1 MRADEALFPHDGTVE
16 DRRPHPDEAFIADG
30 AGVHVGRVPD
40 RHPVP
45 DQARIIIRQ
54 MQDGIVLHVGIMPDD
69 DPVDVPAEHGPV
81 PDAAPVPQRDIAH
94 HHRRPGEVHTLS
106 KAGSA
111 PEMPVE
117 LCNQSIHASES
128 RPRHTP
134 SASESLSSLL
144 RARTLPLNR
153 MEGAAE
159 TTSDLLGH
167 ATARLAAA
175 GIESAGIE
183 AELLLEH
190 VTGIPRLRRRIGLA
204 PTVGPTHA
212 ETFRTFIER
221 RTQRVPLQHLVGFA
235 DFLDLRIRVTP
246 DVLIPRPETEQ
257 LVLRARE
264 RLPSRP
270 HVQVA
275 DLGTG
280 SGCIALAMA
289 ATRPDVRV
297 DAFDLSGAAL
307 EVARENAVLN
317 GLQERITFH
326 QAGVFGPEARLV
338 EGRTYDLIVT
348 NPPYIP
354 TGELADLMPEVRD
367 HDPRLALDGGP
378 DGLAPY
384 RHLALLAQDWL
395 HTGGWLLAE
404 FGDGQA
410 QDLHRIFAAHAWS
423 EISIEKDLS
432 DRDRILIVRTSR
444 PRNPANQLGIG
455 DGGLPAHSH
464 HG

>member
-1 MRADEALFPHDGTVE
+1 
-16 DRRPHPDEAFIADG
+16 
-30 AGVHVGRVPD
+30 
-40 RHPVP
+40 
-45 DQARIIIRQ
+45 
-54 MQDGIVLHVGIMPDD
+54 
-69 DPVDVPAEHGPV
+69 
-81 PDAAPVPQRDIAH
+81 
-94 HHRRPGEVHTLS
+94 
-106 KAGSA
+106 
-111 PEMPVE
+111 
-117 LCNQSIHASES
+117 
-128 RPRHTP
+128 
-134 SASESLSSLL
+134 
-144 RARTLPLNR
+144 

-204 PTVGPTHA
+204 PAVEASQTTA
-212 ETFRTFIER
+212 FLSLIEQ

-270 HVQVA
+270 DVRVA

-289 ATRPDVRV
+289 STRTDVRV

-307 EVARENAVLN
+307 EIARENAVLN
-317 GLQERITFH
+317 GLQEQVSFH
-326 QAGVFGPEARLV
+326 QGSVFSPDVRLV
-338 EGRTYDLIVT
+338 EGRAYDLIVT

-354 TGELADLMPEVRD
+354 TGELAELMPEVRD

-378 DGLAPY
+378 DGLTPY
-384 RHLALLAQDWL
+384 RNLAFLAQDWL
-395 HTGGWLLAE
+395 QTGGWLLAE

-410 QDLHRIFAAHAWS
+410 ENLHRTFTAHGWS

-432 DRDRILIVRTSR
+432 GRDRILIVRSSR

>member
-1 MRADEALFPHDGTVE
+1 
-16 DRRPHPDEAFIADG
+16 
-30 AGVHVGRVPD
+30 
-40 RHPVP
+40 
-45 DQARIIIRQ
+45 
-54 MQDGIVLHVGIMPDD
+54 
-69 DPVDVPAEHGPV
+69 
-81 PDAAPVPQRDIAH
+81 
-94 HHRRPGEVHTLS
+94 
-106 KAGSA
+106 
-111 PEMPVE
+111 
-117 LCNQSIHASES
+117 
-128 RPRHTP
+128 
-134 SASESLSSLL
+134 
-144 RARTLPLNR
+144 

-159 TTSDLLGH
+159 TTSDLLGR
-167 ATARLAAA
+167 ATARLVAA
-175 GIESAGIE
+175 GIESPEIE

-204 PTVGPTHA
+204 PVVDPA
-212 ETFRTFIER
+212 QADAFLAFIER
-221 RTQRVPLQHLVGFA
+221 RTHRVPLQHLVGFA

-264 RLPSRP
+264 RLPFRP
-270 HVQVA
+270 GVQVA

-289 ATRPDVRV
+289 ATRPDVRA
-297 DAFDLSGAAL
+297 DAFDLSGPALGIARGNAA
-307 EVARENAVLN
+307 LN
-317 GLQERITFH
+317 GLQDRITFH
-326 QAGVFGPEARLV
+326 QAGVFGPDARLV
-338 EGRTYDLIVT
+338 EGRAYDLIVT

-354 TGELADLMPEVRD
+354 TGELAELMPEVRD

-378 DGLAPY
+378 DGLTPY
-384 RHLALLAQDWL
+384 RNLALLAQDWL
-395 HTGGWLLAE
+395 NTGGWLLAE

-410 QDLHRIFAAHAWS
+410 DDLRRIFATHGWS

-432 DRDRILIVRTSR
+432 GRDRILIVRTSR

>member
-1 MRADEALFPHDGTVE
+1 
-16 DRRPHPDEAFIADG
+16 
-30 AGVHVGRVPD
+30 
-40 RHPVP
+40 
-45 DQARIIIRQ
+45 
-54 MQDGIVLHVGIMPDD
+54 
-69 DPVDVPAEHGPV
+69 
-81 PDAAPVPQRDIAH
+81 
-94 HHRRPGEVHTLS
+94 
-106 KAGSA
+106 
-111 PEMPVE
+111 
-117 LCNQSIHASES
+117 
-128 RPRHTP
+128 
-134 SASESLSSLL
+134 
-144 RARTLPLNR
+144 

-159 TTSDLLGH
+159 TTSDLLGR

-204 PTVGPTHA
+204 PAIEAAQTEA
-212 ETFRTFIER
+212 YRTLIEHR
-221 RTQRVPLQHLVGFA
+221 AHRIPLQHLVGFA
-235 DFLDLRIRVTP
+235 DFLELRIPVTR

-270 HVQVA
+270 GVQMA

-297 DAFDLSGAAL
+297 DAFDVSSAAL
-307 EVARENAVLN
+307 DVARGNAALN
-317 GLQERITFH
+317 GLQEQIVWHHTS
-326 QAGVFGPEARLV
+326 VFGPDARLV
-338 EGRTYDLIVT
+338 EGRAYDLIVT

-354 TGELADLMPEVRD
+354 TGELAELMPEVRD
-367 HDPRLALDGGP
+367 HDPHLALDGGP

-384 RHLALLAQDWL
+384 RNLARLAQDWL
-395 HTGGWLLAE
+395 QTGGWLLAE

-410 QDLHRIFAAHAWS
+410 EDLRRIFADHGWS

-432 DRDRILIVRTSR
+432 GRDRILIVRSSR
-444 PRNPANQLGIG
+444 PRNPVNQLGIG
-455 DGGLPAHSH
+455 GGGLPAHTH